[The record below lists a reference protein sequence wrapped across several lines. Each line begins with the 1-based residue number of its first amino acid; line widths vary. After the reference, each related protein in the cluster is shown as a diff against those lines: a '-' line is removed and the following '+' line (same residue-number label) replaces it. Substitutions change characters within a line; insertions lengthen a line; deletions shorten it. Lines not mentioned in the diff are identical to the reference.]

1 MPMNKLTI
9 DKFQFPQPSNFP
21 FQVIAGPCS
30 AESEEQVLQTAFALK
45 EEGIQTFRAS
55 LWKPRTRPG
64 GFEGVGDI
72 GIPWLQK
79 VRELTGMQVCTEVA
93 NAKHIE
99 LMLNAGFDTFWIG
112 ARTTSSPFVISEVAK
127 ALQGKKVNL
136 LVKNPI
142 NPDLDLWDGALL
154 RLLQAGVTNIA
165 AIHRGFST
173 YGKSRYRNEPLWQI
187 PIELKRRYP
196 NLTIIADP
204 SHIAGRR
211 DLIETLSRSALAL
224 DFDGL
229 IIESHLCPD
238 CAWSDASQQLTPK
251 ALGTLLRSLEKP
263 QSEEAVSESL
273 AHWRREIDHI
283 DDEILQKIAQRTE
296 LSKKIGAYKQD
307 NKICI
312 LQPERYR
319 TLMQRLLSNADS
331 LGLNADL
338 VEDIFSLIH
347 EYSVEI
353 QQVKGK

>member
-1 MPMNKLTI
+1 MNKITI
-9 DKFQFPQPSNFP
+9 DKFRFPKPSNFP

-30 AESEEQVLQTAFALK
+30 AESEEQVLQTAIALK

-72 GIPWLQK
+72 GIPWLNK
-79 VRELTGMQVCTEVA
+79 VREATGMQVCTEIA
-93 NAKHIE
+93 NARHIE
-99 LMLNAGFDTFWIG
+99 LMLDAGFDTFWIG
-112 ARTTSSPFVISEVAK
+112 ARTTSSPFAISEIAE
-127 ALQGKKVNL
+127 ALQGKEVNL

-142 NPDLDLWDGALL
+142 NPDLELWEGALL
-154 RLLQAGVTNIA
+154 RLMQAGVKNIA

-196 NLTIIADP
+196 NISIVGDP

-211 DLIETLSRSALAL
+211 DLIESLCRSALAL

-229 IIESHLCPD
+229 IIESHREPQ
-238 CAWSDASQQLTPK
+238 CAWSDAAQQLKPR
-251 ALGTLLRSLEKP
+251 ALGELLRRLEKP
-263 QSEEAVSESL
+263 QSEEPVSEGL

-283 DDEILQKIAQRTE
+283 DDEILRKIAERSA
-296 LSKKIGAYKQD
+296 LSKQIGAYK
-307 NKICI
+307 NEHKICI

-319 TLMQRLLSNADS
+319 SLMQRLLDNANI
-331 LGLNADL
+331 LGLDEAL

-347 EYSVEI
+347 EHSVEI
-353 QQVKGK
+353 QQKHND

>member
-1 MPMNKLTI
+1 MNKIKI
-9 DKFQFPQPSNFP
+9 DKFRFPKPSNFP

-30 AESEEQVLQTAFALK
+30 AESEEQVLQTALALQA
-45 EEGIQTFRAS
+45 EGVQTFRAS

-72 GIPWLQK
+72 GIAWLRK
-79 VRELTGMQVCTEVA
+79 VQEQTGMQVCTEVA
-93 NAKHIE
+93 NGKHIE

-112 ARTTSSPFVISEVAK
+112 ARTTSSPFAISEIAE
-127 ALQGKKVNL
+127 ALQGKEVNL

-154 RLLQAGVTNIA
+154 RLLQSGVKNIA

-196 NLTIIADP
+196 ELSIIADP

-211 DLIETLSRSALAL
+211 DLIESLSRSALAL

-238 CAWSDASQQLTPK
+238 CAWSDAAQQLTP
-251 ALGTLLRSLEKP
+251 ADLGAILRRLEKP
-263 QSEEAVSESL
+263 HSEDAVSEGL
-273 AHWRREIDHI
+273 AHWREEIDNI
-283 DDEILQKIAQRTE
+283 DSEILRKLAERSK
-296 LSKKIGAYKQD
+296 LSKKIGSYKQEH
-307 NKICI
+307 KICV

-319 TLMQRLLSNADS
+319 TLMQRLLASAED
-331 LGLNADL
+331 LGLNPTL

-347 EYSVEI
+347 ENSVEL
-353 QQVKGK
+353 QQEDNK

>member
-1 MPMNKLTI
+1 MNKTI
-9 DKFQFPQPSNFP
+9 DKFHFPKPSSFP

-30 AESEEQVLQTAFALK
+30 AESEEQVLSTALALQ
-45 EEGIQTFRAS
+45 EEGVQTFRAS

-72 GIPWLQK
+72 GIPWLER
-79 VRELTGMQVCTEVA
+79 VRRETGMQVCTEIA

-99 LMLNAGFDTFWIG
+99 LMLKAGFDTFWIG
-112 ARTTSSPFVISEVAK
+112 ARTSSSPFAISEIAE
-127 ALQGKKVNL
+127 ALQGTKVNL

-142 NPDLDLWDGALL
+142 NPDLDLWEGALL
-154 RLLQAGVTNIA
+154 RLLQAGVENIS

-173 YGKSRYRNEPLWQI
+173 YGKSRYRNEPIWQI

-211 DLIETLSRSALAL
+211 DLIESLCRSALAL
-224 DFDGL
+224 DFDGF
-229 IIESHLCPD
+229 IIESHINPD
-238 CAWSDASQQLTPK
+238 CAWSDAAQQLTPSD
-251 ALGTLLRSLEKP
+251 LGKLLRSLEKP
-263 QSEEAVSESL
+263 QSEEKSSEAL

-283 DDEILQKIAQRTE
+283 DDEILRKIAERTA
-296 LSKKIGAYKQD
+296 LSKQIGAYK
-307 NKICI
+307 NEHNICI

-319 TLMQRLLSNADS
+319 NLMQRLLDNAES
-331 LGLNADL
+331 LGLASAL

-347 EYSVEI
+347 EHSVEV
-353 QQVKGK
+353 QQSNSD